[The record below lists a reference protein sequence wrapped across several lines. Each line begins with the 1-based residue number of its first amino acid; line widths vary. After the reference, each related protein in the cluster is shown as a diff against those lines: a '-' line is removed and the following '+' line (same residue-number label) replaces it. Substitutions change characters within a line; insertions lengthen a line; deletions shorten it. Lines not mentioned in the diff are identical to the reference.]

1 METKIIQRSELKV
14 KHLVFMLEE
23 VSMEVCLNQI
33 LPKILPNDVT
43 FQVIPHEGK
52 QDLEKS
58 IPRKLR
64 AWNNYEGMEYKFIIL
79 RDKDGGD
86 CISLK
91 NNLVQLCSN
100 AGRPDSLVRIVCN
113 ELESWFLGDLNAVEK
128 GIGIK
133 NISAMQKKRK
143 FRNPDDLTNACDE
156 LKKLCGTYQKIGGAK
171 KISPYL
177 DLENNSSHSFN
188 VFISGV
194 KKL

>member
-1 METKIIQRSELKV
+1 
-14 KHLVFMLEE
+14 MLEE
-23 VSMEVCLNQI
+23 ASMEVCLNQI
-33 LPKILPNDVT
+33 LPKFLPSDVT

-64 AWNNYEGMEYKFIIL
+64 AWNNYESMEYKFIIL

-91 NNLVQLCSN
+91 NNLVQLCFN

-133 NISAMQKKRK
+133 NICAMQKKRK
-143 FRNPDDLTNACDE
+143 FRNPDDLTNAFDE

-188 VFISGV
+188 VFVSGV
-194 KKL
+194 KKIAELSE